1 MERRSADDWDGLKL
15 ETLAKNYMMMRREIW
30 SGLANAC
37 GEKWNVV
44 EAKCMSQ
51 GLKNLQ
57 TSARSCARR
66 ERMLDTSSANSDSL
80 HGTYGGL
87 DDSGIEIEAEYDAD
101 GASEHSGGSNGYGY
115 GHGRM
120 DSGGSS
126 ASGRGGGS
134 YYDIGNG
141 VQGGGGGHGSRL
153 PSMDMGIDAII
164 NRPGGGR

>member
-1 MERRSADDWDGLKL
+1 
-15 ETLAKNYMMMRREIW
+15 
-30 SGLANAC
+30 
-37 GEKWNVV
+37 
-44 EAKCMSQ
+44 MSQ

-66 ERMLDTSSANSDSL
+66 ERMLDTSSAASDPNSLHSV

-87 DDSGIEIEAEYDAD
+87 DDSGIEIDLEAEYDAD
-101 GASEHSGGSNGYGY
+101 GASEHSGGSNGYGGY

-126 ASGRGGGS
+126 ASGRGGGG
-134 YYDIGNG
+134 YYGDVNG
-141 VQGGGGGHGSRL
+141 GQGGSGLSGHGSRL